1 VMICCETCKFQEKVQ
16 LDSICSNE
24 LGNPVAVA
32 TVQVREAG
40 QPVGTSRRCAGA
52 HDLRRA

>member
-1 VMICCETCKFQEKVQ
+1 MICCETCKFQEKVQ